1 MYVQTKEKEA
11 NLFIHAQLEDSTDDN
26 DDDDDDD
33 DDDSTNI
40 KLISM
45 CFN

>member
-33 DDDSTNI
+33 DSTNI

>member
-11 NLFIHAQLEDSTDDN
+11 NLFIHAQLEDSADDN
-26 DDDDDDD
+26 DDDD

>member
-11 NLFIHAQLEDSTDDN
+11 NLFIHAQLEDSADDN
-26 DDDDDDD
+26 DD

>member
-11 NLFIHAQLEDSTDDN
+11 NLFIHAQLEDSADDN
-26 DDDDDDD
+26 DDD

>member
-11 NLFIHAQLEDSTDDN
+11 NLFIHAQLEDSADDN
-26 DDDDDDD
+26 DDDY
-33 DDDSTNI
+33 DDSTNI

>member
-11 NLFIHAQLEDSTDDN
+11 NLFIHAQLEDSVDDN
-26 DDDDDDD
+26 DDDD

>member
-1 MYVQTKEKEA
+1 MYIQTKEKEA
-11 NLFIHAQLEDSTDDN
+11 NPFIQAQLEDST

-33 DDDSTNI
+33 DDDSKNI
-40 KLISM
+40 NLISM

>member
-11 NLFIHAQLEDSTDDN
+11 NLFIHAQLEDSADDN
-26 DDDDDDD
+26 DDDDD

>member
-11 NLFIHAQLEDSTDDN
+11 NLFIHAQLEDSADDN
-26 DDDDDDD
+26 DDDDDD

>member
-11 NLFIHAQLEDSTDDN
+11 NLFIHAQLEDSADDN
-26 DDDDDDD
+26 NDDD